1 MSQGI
6 ISVNEKIININ
17 KARDILKKRISSLGI
32 NTYFNHNVEINKKF
46 ISKYDL
52 VILATYDNNN
62 YLKKNI
68 NVGTEKYYYQLVE
81 KIIIKS
87 PNIFKKFSCVI
98 LDGDFMSLDPYNENM
113 NYHIC
118 GHVKKSVIK
127 SSNTNDIFRVTKSE
141 KAKLEKYLIDLKKTS
156 LFQDFKKEFIK
167 YFNYFDQTQY
177 HKSFYVV
184 RCTKKNKNDERI
196 TSIDVNNKIISVHSG
211 KWINCVETAKNIT
224 KIIK

>member
-1 MSQGI
+1 MQKYRNNFI
-6 ISVNEKIININ
+6 NEKIININ

-127 SSNTNDIFRVTKSE
+127 SSNTNDIFRVTKV
-141 KAKLEKYLIDLKKTS
+141 KKQNLK
-156 LFQDFKKEFIK
+156 
-167 YFNYFDQTQY
+167 
-177 HKSFYVV
+177 
-184 RCTKKNKNDERI
+184 
-196 TSIDVNNKIISVHSG
+196 SI
-211 KWINCVETAKNIT
+211 
-224 KIIK
+224 